1 MDAGSNGQPIHIWVD
16 DREARESRLAARL
29 SEMEGVSVTVK
40 RLRTGDYLIEGK
52 AVLERKRVPD
62 FLGSLFEGRLFAQA
76 KRLADSPVRPFL
88 ILEGPASEWTHRHI
102 KRESIQGA
110 MLTLSVVFGI
120 PVLRSQNE
128 AETAQL
134 IRYTARQLQAA
145 STAPLNRPGR
155 RPKGKRAIQ
164 IRVLASL
171 PRVGS
176 KRALRLLDRFGTL
189 EKIMAASPKEL
200 TEVPG
205 IGKQTAQ
212 SIHWAVHE
220 ECLSYHV

>member
-1 MDAGSNGQPIHIWVD
+1 
-16 DREARESRLAARL
+16 
-29 SEMEGVSVTVK
+29 
-40 RLRTGDYLIEGK
+40 
-52 AVLERKRVPD
+52 
-62 FLGSLFEGRLFAQA
+62 
-76 KRLADSPVRPFL
+76 
-88 ILEGPASEWTHRHI
+88 
-102 KRESIQGA
+102 

-128 AETAQL
+128 EETAQL
-134 IRYTARQLQAA
+134 IRYTAQQLQAT

-155 RPKGKRAIQ
+155 KPKGKRAIQ

-200 TEVPG
+200 AEVPG

-220 ECLSYHV
+220 ECLPYHV